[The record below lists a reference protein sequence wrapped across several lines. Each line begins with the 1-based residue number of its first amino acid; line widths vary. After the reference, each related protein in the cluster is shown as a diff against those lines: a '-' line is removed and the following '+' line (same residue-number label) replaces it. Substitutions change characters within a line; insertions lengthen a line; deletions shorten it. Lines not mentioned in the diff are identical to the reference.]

1 MTMEPYDPLKTSH
14 KQIDTTKLREHLQP
28 KPSTETKIYGKLDK
42 FLRGG
47 HHTLLHG
54 MTGAGKT
61 TLALTLLKWLHQH
74 GHRILYRDDGGLEF
88 LHLAGDIPMQVWI
101 PPNCTLDV
109 TYQQKINDPPI
120 HQPKIDTLPDTPGEL
135 LDKAYNQPPRFH
147 VIVYDAYCLN
157 PALSATFYSN
167 LFKELIYRSMQTS
180 KKKKKS
186 LVFSFDELNDLIQPK
201 GHSLTKTHENLIQI
215 LSYNIRKLRKHRVT
229 LLASSHR
236 FNQLNINVRSQFSY
250 IMIKR
255 SYGKDVIDFMSNN
268 LVSVGNDIFWHM
280 VDDIQKMHQRYVYVF
295 DPVNNY
301 DKLVFPDI
309 PRLNY
314 DDRKTG
320 LLELENQKTKKWDTQ
335 DLYIAIARSR
345 NPPISYRSIADKIE
359 LSKSAIYQRAQKLKE
374 LSTLKT
380 ILQ

>member
-1 MTMEPYDPLKTSH
+1 MTMPYKPPPFNPNP
-14 KQIDTTKLREHLQP
+14 IDTTQLKEHLQP
-28 KPSTETKIYGKLDK
+28 KPSAETKIYGSLHK
-42 FLRGG
+42 FLQGG
-47 HHTLLHG
+47 YHTLLHG

-61 TLALTLLKWLHQH
+61 TLVLTLLKWLHQH

-88 LHLAGDIPMQVWI
+88 LHLAGTIPMQVWI
-101 PPNCTLDV
+101 PKDCTLDV
-109 TYQQKINDPPI
+109 TYQQKIEDPPI
-120 HQPKIDTLPDTPGEL
+120 HQPQIDTLPNTPGEL
-135 LDKAYNQPPRFH
+135 LDKAYHQPPRFH
-147 VIVYDAYCLN
+147 VIVYDAYCLD

-180 KKKKKS
+180 KRKKKS

-201 GHSLTKTHENLIQI
+201 GHSLTKTHGNLIQI

-268 LVSVGNDIFWHM
+268 LVSVSNDVFWHM
-280 VDDIQKMHQRYVYVF
+280 VNDIQKMHPKYVYVF

-301 DKLVFPDI
+301 DKLIFPDI
-309 PRLNY
+309 PRLDY
-314 DDRKTG
+314 DDKKTG
-320 LLELENQKTKKWDTQ
+320 LLETKDLKAKQWDDQ
-335 DLYIAIARSR
+335 DLYIALARSR
-345 NPPISYRSIADKIE
+345 NPPKSYRNIAEE
-359 LSKSAIYQRAQKLKE
+359 LDISPSTVHYRVQKLKKLTHIKE
-374 LSTLKT
+374 K
-380 ILQ
+380 LQ